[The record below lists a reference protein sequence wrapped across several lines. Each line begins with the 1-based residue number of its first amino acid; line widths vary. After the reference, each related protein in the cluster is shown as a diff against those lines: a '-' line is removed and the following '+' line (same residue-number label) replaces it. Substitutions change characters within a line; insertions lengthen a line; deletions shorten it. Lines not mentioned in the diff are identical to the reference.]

1 MPRRPSS
8 SAAAPAAEPVWRRL
22 LRALGGVLRLLFVRQ
37 LRLRRVDGRLAMALE
52 DKPRADAAERAAAN
66 ADTRPQ
72 DLTFGELSTLL
83 DAAPNSRSSLRYL
96 AALEHGLKR
105 KDPTGLF
112 LFEVEPARLQAALRQ
127 LDSLAPQPTAGL
139 AALRARIVDASGAQ
153 QQRQQQLEMLM
164 PRSDLM
170 QGHKVEVAE
179 ARVSDF
185 DRVAEQWR
193 GKDAAS

>member
-1 MPRRPSS
+1 
-8 SAAAPAAEPVWRRL
+8 V
-22 LRALGGVLRLLFVRQ
+22 RALGVVLRLLFVRQ

-72 DLTFGELSTLL
+72 DLTFGELSALL

-105 KDPTGLF
+105 KDPSGLF

>member
-1 MPRRPSS
+1 M
-8 SAAAPAAEPVWRRL
+8 
-22 LRALGGVLRLLFVRQ
+22 LGSVLRLLFVRQ
-37 LRLRRVDGRLAMALE
+37 LRLRRVDGKLAVALE
-52 DKPRADAAERAAAN
+52 DKPRTDAAARAAAN

-72 DLTFGELSTLL
+72 DLTFGELSALL

-105 KDPTGLF
+105 RDPTGLF
-112 LFEVEPARLQAALRQ
+112 LFEVESVRLQAALRQ

-139 AALRARIVDASGAQ
+139 AALRARIVDAIGAQ
-153 QQRQQQLEMLM
+153 QQRQQQLELLM

-170 QGHKVEVAE
+170 QGNKVEVAE

-193 GKDAAS
+193 GKDASA